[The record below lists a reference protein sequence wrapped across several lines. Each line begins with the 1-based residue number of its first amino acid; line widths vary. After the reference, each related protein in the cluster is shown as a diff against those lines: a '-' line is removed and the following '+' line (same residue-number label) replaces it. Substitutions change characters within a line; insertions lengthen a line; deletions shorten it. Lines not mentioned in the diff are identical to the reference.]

1 MKAMDL
7 NSQTKGIKKKEGVS
21 QVKRWRKYIK
31 KTEAHASIFFFLQQQ
46 KKELY

>member
-21 QVKRWRKYIK
+21 QVKRWRKNIK
-31 KTEAHASIFFFLQQQ
+31 ETKALASIVQ
-46 KKELY
+46 